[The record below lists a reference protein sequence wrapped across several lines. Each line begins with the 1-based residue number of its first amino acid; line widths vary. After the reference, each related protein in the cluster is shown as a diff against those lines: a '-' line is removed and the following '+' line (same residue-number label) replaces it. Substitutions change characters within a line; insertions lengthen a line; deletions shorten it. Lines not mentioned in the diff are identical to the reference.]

1 MNLLDEGED
10 PLSSE
15 PTLVRQDATPEK
27 RTLSLLR
34 HPIFALLGLRPILG
48 QHTYAEDSALR
59 KWATGRS
66 RLVEIGVAEG
76 ASAVTLRK
84 VMSPQGS
91 LWLIDPFH
99 LSRVQRLNAM
109 KRVAHRA
116 LKAINNGRVIWVNK
130 FSFEAVKDWVDQID
144 FLFIDGDHSE
154 TGVQRDW
161 DDWHQYVIPGG
172 IVAFHDAAIFQGG
185 WPQPDW
191 GPVRVVDRLFRSRAL
206 SGWKIVHEV
215 DSLVVV
221 QRS

>member
-1 MNLLDEGED
+1 
-10 PLSSE
+10 
-15 PTLVRQDATPEK
+15 VREDATPEG
-27 RTLSLLR
+27 RTHSLLR
-34 HPIFALLGLRPILG
+34 HPVFALLGFRPILG
-48 QHTYAEDSALR
+48 QHTHAEDAALR
-59 KWATGRS
+59 EWATGRS

-76 ASAVTLRK
+76 ASAVTLRR
-84 VMSPQGS
+84 VMSPEGN

-99 LSRVQRLNAM
+99 LSRVQSLNAM

-116 LKAINNGRVIWVNK
+116 VDDINNGLVVWINK

-144 FLFIDGDHSE
+144 FLFLDGDHSE

-185 WPQPDW
+185 WTQPNW

-206 SGWKIVHEV
+206 SGWRIVHEV

>member
-1 MNLLDEGED
+1 
-10 PLSSE
+10 
-15 PTLVRQDATPEK
+15 
-27 RTLSLLR
+27 
-34 HPIFALLGLRPILG
+34 
-48 QHTYAEDSALR
+48 
-59 KWATGRS
+59 
-66 RLVEIGVAEG
+66 
-76 ASAVTLRK
+76 
-84 VMSPQGS
+84 MSPEGS

-116 LKAINNGRVIWVNK
+116 VNDINNGRVVWINK

-144 FLFIDGDHSE
+144 FLFLDGDHSE

-185 WPQPDW
+185 WTQPNW

-206 SGWKIVHEV
+206 SGWRIVHEV

>member
-1 MNLLDEGED
+1 M
-10 PLSSE
+10 SSK
-15 PTLVRQDATPEK
+15 PTFVRQDATPERK
-27 RTLSLLR
+27 IHSLLC
-34 HPIFALLGLRPILG
+34 HPVFALLGFRPILG
-48 QHTYAEDSALR
+48 QHTRAEDDALR
-59 KWATGRS
+59 EWANGRS

-76 ASAVTLRK
+76 ASAVTLRQ

-99 LSRVQRLNAM
+99 LSRVHHLNAL

-116 LKAINNGRVIWVNK
+116 VNEVNNGRVVWIYK
-130 FSFEAVKDWVDQID
+130 FSFEAVRDWVDQID

-172 IVAFHDAAIFQGG
+172 LVAFHDAAMFQGG
-185 WPQPDW
+185 WPQQNW
-191 GPVRVVDRLFRSRAL
+191 GPVRLVDRLFRSRTL
-206 SGWKIVHEV
+206 SGWRIVHEV
-215 DSLVVV
+215 DSLVLV